1 MTANND
7 DPRFHEHMN
16 HYCSCSPPWR
26 RRLVRPGTLVLGNR
40 RGARRGSCAK
50 RPVDSWADRIL
61 RCVVSTAGA
70 EQPALAVLG
79 ERVMARNGAA
89 FLVQPEP
96 PAGALRPKVLH
107 LHFQGRADP
116 GEGVGHSLLCGI
128 LQCRRS
134 GRAGRPPVKAMGE
147 RLSYGVRPRL
157 CFFWHMSRL
166 GGSELSQAL
175 RPTDLGMCY
184 FQESLR
190 LSSVALV

>member
-1 MTANND
+1 MALC
-7 DPRFHEHMN
+7 F
-16 HYCSCSPPWR
+16 
-26 RRLVRPGTLVLGNR
+26 
-40 RGARRGSCAK
+40 
-50 RPVDSWADRIL
+50 
-61 RCVVSTAGA
+61 AG
-70 EQPALAVLG
+70 
-79 ERVMARNGAA
+79 R
-89 FLVQPEP
+89 
-96 PAGALRPKVLH
+96 KYVLH
-107 LHFQGRADP
+107 AANTLHGNNASITDI
-116 GEGVGHSLLCGI
+116 LCGI